1 MQSAEVIVSLLS
13 KKAQNDENFVFQR
26 LYRHLF
32 NPDFYRMAYRHMRE
46 EGRMFEAD
54 VFNTAVVDAVI
65 EKLKSET
72 YYPQPLFQQNTSR
85 VKSRLHPPLH
95 DRLVEEAV
103 RQLLEAIYE
112 PRFLDTSHGFRPH
125 RTCQTALCA
134 FKASCPGTDWVIEG
148 KIRCFFD
155 HFDHDKLFSL
165 LSERIDDGRFL
176 RLIQR
181 FLQAGYMQ
189 FGKASHSFIT
199 PFPGGMLFSLLANIY
214 LHEWDQFM
222 QNLSSQ
228 YTIGE
233 QLRRKRECR
242 QMISQQYPL
251 FLQSIGSSS
260 TRVRYTR
267 FLDEFVV
274 CILGSKQLAQTV
286 QKEIQSFL
294 RGALRLE
301 LHAEKSRIRNLA
313 DNRVRFLDYECKRQR
328 AGSWNIHLLVPGD
341 VIRERIRPFT
351 KNGKPVHHNA
361 RIHLPLPKIIRLYN
375 DEIQN
380 LYDYYNLAADVSTK
394 LGRFRYYHYTSLIK
408 TIARKEKSSV
418 KKVVNKY
425 GIDVKRKQGTGTKK
439 IIGVSIQTGDG
450 EEQILTYFNEPL
462 KKKDCPKARW
472 VKSPGRN

>member
-1 MQSAEVIVSLLS
+1 
-13 KKAQNDENFVFQR
+13 
-26 LYRHLF
+26 
-32 NPDFYRMAYRHMRE
+32 
-46 EGRMFEAD
+46 
-54 VFNTAVVDAVI
+54 
-65 EKLKSET
+65 
-72 YYPQPLFQQNTSR
+72 
-85 VKSRLHPPLH
+85 
-95 DRLVEEAV
+95 
-103 RQLLEAIYE
+103 
-112 PRFLDTSHGFRPH
+112 
-125 RTCQTALCA
+125 
-134 FKASCPGTDWVIEG
+134 
-148 KIRCFFD
+148 
-155 HFDHDKLFSL
+155 
-165 LSERIDDGRFL
+165 
-176 RLIQR
+176 
-181 FLQAGYMQ
+181 
-189 FGKASHSFIT
+189 
-199 PFPGGMLFSLLANIY
+199 
-214 LHEWDQFM
+214 
-222 QNLSSQ
+222 
-228 YTIGE
+228 
-233 QLRRKRECR
+233 
-242 QMISQQYPL
+242 MISQQYPL

-351 KNGKPVHHNA
+351 KNGKSVHHNA